1 MAPSSRLKH
10 FGEPQ
15 FIVVESYARCY
26 DIDIDNIDITFSPIY
41 ICYLK
46 KRGNLTF

>member
-26 DIDIDNIDITFSPIY
+26 DIDIDNIDVT
-41 ICYLK
+41 
-46 KRGNLTF
+46 